1 MLRYRRRKKR
11 SRLASFDGEKAGGS
25 ENDGRVGDSVEI
37 CDEFE
42 KMGKDEVHEVHGI
55 TVPATST
62 ELPASEGMRAQELPA

>member
-1 MLRYRRRKKR
+1 MLRYRRRKKG
-11 SRLASFDGEKAGGS
+11 SRLASLDGEKAGGS
-25 ENDGRVGDSVEI
+25 ETDGRVGDSVEI

-55 TVPATST
+55 AVPARSA